1 MMEPGGGPEG
11 IHGDRDKSGE
21 AARRDRDRR
30 EGRAL
35 LRQRAGGQARRAPP
49 APQNDQGGRA
59 EGDREHEIRHGGVHV
74 PRRRARPRRL
84 LEEPLRLVRE
94 LRCAGKGAEGLRPER
109 QRHLPVPG
117 RRAAAVRAG
126 DEDDQE
132 PGRGARPPR
141 VTTTCHD
148 VAIDTTRVDIW
159 LWAVRIYKT
168 RSSAT
173 AACRGGHVRVNR
185 ATAKASTPVKLGDRV
200 EAFAE

>member
-30 EGRAL
+30 QGRAL

-84 LEEPLRLVRE
+84 LEEPLRLVRDRSE
-94 LRCAGKGAEGLRPER
+94 ERRVGKEWRWRWRAYHRKRNEGEERC
-109 QRHLPVPG
+109 
-117 RRAAAVRAG
+117 
-126 DEDDQE
+126 
-132 PGRGARPPR
+132 RGAVSER
-141 VTTTCHD
+141 T
-148 VAIDTTRVDIW
+148 
-159 LWAVRIYKT
+159 
-168 RSSAT
+168 
-173 AACRGGHVRVNR
+173 
-185 ATAKASTPVKLGDRV
+185 V
-200 EAFAE
+200 ED